1 MGENHDHPAEEI
13 WLDALITVLES
24 GDVSAIAKLQQL
36 FMPPPMIQPQKQNEW
51 GKFDE
56 KKQLLEKRL
65 NLFLDWLKQE
75 AQVKNLEFLK
85 SMAASKERVLKQQ
98 SLVLTD
104 YLETL
109 DSQIEN
115 LQEEIKQLE
124 RRNAH
129 MRSHVSPLL

>member
-1 MGENHDHPAEEI
+1 MGDPA
-13 WLDALITVLES
+13 IT
-24 GDVSAIAKLQQL
+24 KLQHL
-36 FMPPPMIQPQKQNEW
+36 FMPKPMIQPQKRTEW
-51 GKFDE
+51 GKFEE
-56 KKQLLEKRL
+56 KKKTLEKRL

-75 AQVKNLEFLK
+75 AQVQNLEFLK

-109 DSQIEN
+109 DGQIEN
-115 LQEEIKQLE
+115 LQSEIKQLE